1 MLHLLKACRNGEVD
15 CIAVQTKAYLA
26 ANSEEFCYLLK
37 FLSEMPGLIELVTED
52 EKYHI
57 NTIMNPEQ
65 QKEALEKM
73 ADDYVKLD
81 EAKYKNGRKRYCR
94 EYRNCKQEVEREV
107 GC

>member
-1 MLHLLKACRNGEVD
+1 MRFLSRCLGSVTADDFIMLHLLKACRNGEVD

-65 QKEALEKM
+65 QKEPLPVYWQHRQLLE
-73 ADDYVKLD
+73 VFLSSF
-81 EAKYKNGRKRYCR
+81 
-94 EYRNCKQEVEREV
+94 
-107 GC
+107 